1 MGKKWKTIKDDTD
14 SLIEIAYK
22 AKYNN
27 VMCPPKEEVWSKV
40 KKNLTKNR
48 RNSIKKRSFTA
59 AALLLVLTGIFFVSN
74 STSVGALT
82 SKIIKSIINITE
94 DTFNVRKKVDINSG
108 SDNINIEFDDPRLE
122 ETQNKIH
129 FDMSVPRY
137 MPNDYRLE
145 NIKVLND
152 NKEQEH
158 VSLCY
163 INGKQPSER
172 GFIQIDQE
180 SNPDGTS
187 ISLNVLREADTQMK
201 EIKIDG
207 LEYVLFIYSNGFC
220 KIMWDKG
227 NISYMINGKIS
238 EGEIIKI
245 AESMK

>member
-1 MGKKWKTIKDDTD
+1 MGKRWKIIKGDTD

-27 VMCPPKEEVWSKV
+27 VKCPPKEEVWS
-40 KKNLTKNR
+40 
-48 RNSIKKRSFTA
+48 SIKSNLRKEHKNSVKRRSLTA
-59 AALLLVLTGIFFVSN
+59 AALLLIFTGIILVSS
-74 STSVGALT
+74 STPVGAFT
-82 SKIIKSIINITE
+82 NKIIKSIINITE
-94 DTFNVRKKVDINSG
+94 DTFNIHKEVDINSE
-108 SDNINIEFDDPRLE
+108 SDAINKEFDDPRLG

-129 FDMSVPRY
+129 FDLSVPRY
-137 MPNDYRLE
+137 MPEDYHLE
-145 NIKVLND
+145 KIKVLNE
-152 NKEQEH
+152 NKEQEL

-163 INGKQPSER
+163 INDNKLTEI

-201 EIKIDG
+201 EIKMSGI
-207 LEYVLFIYSNGFC
+207 EYVLFIYNNGLC
-220 KIMWDKG
+220 KLMWDTS

-238 EGEIIKI
+238 EDEIIRI